1 MGVVRALCSIGTGPQ
16 GSRTWLRPARLSEA
30 AWPARAE
37 GGRREHTVIRTQ
49 DIRDWIR
56 ALRHQD
62 AVLASEQDF
71 RDRRKGSLQ
80 PGGHSGLSRISEI
93 DGRIEFASGKT
104 DLDGRPIVEEE
115 EPPQE

>member
-1 MGVVRALCSIGTGPQ
+1 M
-16 GSRTWLRPARLSEA
+16 
-30 AWPARAE
+30 
-37 GGRREHTVIRTQ
+37 IRTQ

-80 PGGHSGLSRISEI
+80 PGGHSGLSRISGI

-104 DLDGRPIVEEE
+104 DLDGRILEEE